1 MTKIAGSGSIN
12 QRHGSA
18 DPDPDPHYMSWI
30 RNTAIR
36 NRLADWPAAL
46 NLRCDG
52 CGRDLG
58 VPITPETD
66 LFELVNMHST
76 ECYAAVDVELGKLN
90 RALPAAVQ
98 PSISSESSPFCG
110 LCNKR
115 FRLNVEL
122 VRHNKK
128 FHRSVSEDGAREY
141 QSGQNTAYQAGAGSD
156 GTSRISPAGWTQAVE
171 VAQSPGT
178 GYFAQSSTS
187 PRRSANPGGES
198 LQANQPSLQK
208 LIDQNG
214 GKRNGTD
221 ICTYFGGSGSTSLWW
236 VRIQT

>member
-1 MTKIAGSGSIN
+1 MDPRIRIHTK
-12 QRHGSA
+12 
-18 DPDPDPHYMSWI
+18 MSWI

-76 ECYAAVDVELGKLN
+76 ECYAAVDIELGKLN
-90 RALPAAVQ
+90 RALPAVVQ
-98 PSISSESSPFCG
+98 PSLPSEGSPFCG

-128 FHRSVSEDGAREY
+128 FHRSGID
-141 QSGQNTAYQAGAGSD
+141 
-156 GTSRISPAGWTQAVE
+156 E
-171 VAQSPGT
+171 VARIRIKIRFGT
-178 GYFAQSSTS
+178 GF
-187 PRRSANPGGES
+187 
-198 LQANQPSLQK
+198 
-208 LIDQNG
+208 
-214 GKRNGTD
+214 
-221 ICTYFGGSGSTSLWW
+221 
-236 VRIQT
+236 

>member
-1 MTKIAGSGSIN
+1 MDPRIRIHTK
-12 QRHGSA
+12 
-18 DPDPDPHYMSWI
+18 MSWI

-36 NRLADWPAAL
+36 NRLVDWPAAL

-76 ECYAAVDVELGKLN
+76 ECYAAVDIELGKLN
-90 RALPAAVQ
+90 RALPAVVQ
-98 PSISSESSPFCG
+98 PSLPSQGSPFCG

-128 FHRSVSEDGAREY
+128 FHRPD
-141 QSGQNTAYQAGAGSD
+141 
-156 GTSRISPAGWTQAVE
+156 P
-171 VAQSPGT
+171 
-178 GYFAQSSTS
+178 
-187 PRRSANPGGES
+187 
-198 LQANQPSLQK
+198 K
-208 LIDQNG
+208 
-214 GKRNGTD
+214 
-221 ICTYFGGSGSTSLWW
+221 C
-236 VRIQT
+236 

>member
-1 MTKIAGSGSIN
+1 
-12 QRHGSA
+12 
-18 DPDPDPHYMSWI
+18 
-30 RNTAIR
+30 
-36 NRLADWPAAL
+36 LADWPAAL

-76 ECYAAVDVELGKLN
+76 ECYAAVDIELGKLK

-98 PSISSESSPFCG
+98 PSIPSESSPFCG

-128 FHRSVSEDGAREY
+128 FHRSVNDEGARVY
-141 QSGQNTAYQAGAGSD
+141 QSGPGTAYQAGAGSD
-156 GTSRISPAGWTQAVE
+156 DTSRITGSPADWTQAVAA
-171 VAQSPGT
+171 VAKSPGT
-178 GYFAQSSTS
+178 GYLAQTSTS
-187 PRRSANPGGES
+187 PRRGVNPAGEA
-198 LQANQPSLQK
+198 LQADQPSLQK

-214 GKRNGTD
+214 GKRNGSTD
-221 ICTYFGGSGSTSLWW
+221 IIAQFGGSGYRLLCWI
-236 VRIQT
+236 RIQT

>member
-1 MTKIAGSGSIN
+1 
-12 QRHGSA
+12 
-18 DPDPDPHYMSWI
+18 MSWI
-30 RNTAIR
+30 RNTATR
-36 NRLADWPAAL
+36 NRLEDWPAAL

-76 ECYAAVDVELGKLN
+76 ECYAAVDIELGKLN
-90 RALPAAVQ
+90 RALPAVVQ
-98 PSISSESSPFCG
+98 PSIPSESSPFCG

-122 VRHNKK
+122 VRHNRK
-128 FHRSVSEDGAREY
+128 FHRSVNDEGDRVY
-141 QSGQNTAYQAGAGSD
+141 QSGPGTGAGSD
-156 GTSRISPAGWTQAVE
+156 DTSRISPADWTQAVA
-171 VAQSPGT
+171 VAKSPGT
-178 GYFAQSSTS
+178 GYLAQTSTS
-187 PRRSANPGGES
+187 PRRGVNPASEAP
-198 LQANQPSLQK
+198 QADQPSLQK

-221 ICTYFGGSGSTSLWW
+221 ICTWFCGSGSRFLCW
-236 VRIQT
+236 VRIHM

>member
-1 MTKIAGSGSIN
+1 MDPRIRIHTK
-12 QRHGSA
+12 
-18 DPDPDPHYMSWI
+18 MSWI

-76 ECYAAVDVELGKLN
+76 ECYAAVDIELGKLN

-98 PSISSESSPFCG
+98 PSIPSESSPFCG

-128 FHRSVSEDGAREY
+128 FHRSEIDEGARVH
-141 QSGQNTAYQAGAGSD
+141 QSGPGTAYQAGAGPED
-156 GTSRISPAGWTQAVE
+156 TSRISPADWTQAVA
-171 VAQSPGT
+171 VAKSPGT
-178 GYFAQSSTS
+178 GYLAQTSTS
-187 PRRSANPGGES
+187 PRRSAVNPASEA
-198 LQANQPSLQK
+198 LQADQPSLQK

-221 ICTYFGGSGSTSLWW
+221 ICIRFCRSGSTSLC
-236 VRIQT
+236 